1 VIHRWPYPPNA
12 KVLMEVQAE
21 RLADMFTTRV
31 LGYAAPA

>member
-1 VIHRWPYPPNA
+1 VIQRWPYPPNA

-31 LGYAAPA
+31 LSYAAPA